1 MQLAGFDSGSSAA
14 RRMLDF
20 ARTLGVTEGVSYF
33 RLDCAADNAPL
44 TQIYRTYGFD
54 HVGQKD
60 FPEFS
65 VALMQVNLNDH
76 DAAGSGR

>member
-1 MQLAGFDSGSSAA
+1 
-14 RRMLDF
+14 MLDF

-54 HVGQKD
+54 HAGNTR
-60 FPEFS
+60 PGY
-65 VALMQVNLNDH
+65 
-76 DAAGSGR
+76 AAVLSQRNESRYTC